1 VSPERI
7 DQVYKELATLTVDLV
22 SDPASLGPPYLQDLI
37 FKIRGYLNRVSLF
50 TSEVYWELHQLEMDL
65 AAYEAAYQVS
75 SDDLLATDKRV
86 TMLPNLRDR
95 VAMINHIL
103 KEDRSKITTCSRAI
117 KELKLVNRVIRHR
130 HQELESTVSSIR
142 MQRSLIVSSIKTGSF
157 YGDEGEEPRKGT
169 KSLKPMPDDDES
181 LLNWLEGG
189 PVSIS
194 PPQNEGDGET
204 ETEESVDAEEAPE
217 IEEPQTAE
225 EAFDDLFATPEPKE
239 AEDAPT
245 DPDEIAMQKF
255 LDDLV

>member
-7 DQVYKELATLTVDLV
+7 EQIYKELATLTVDLV

-37 FKIRGYLNRVSLF
+37 FKTRGFLNRVSLF
-50 TSEVYWELHQLEMDL
+50 SSEVYRELHQLEMDL

-75 SDDLLATDKRV
+75 SDDLLSTDRRV

-103 KEDRSKITTCSRAI
+103 KEDRSKISICSLAI

-142 MQRSLIVSSIKTGSF
+142 MQRSLIVSSLKTGAF
-157 YGDEGEEPRKGT
+157 YGDEGEEPRKDT
-169 KSLKPMPDDDES
+169 RSSKTMPDDDES

-189 PVSIS
+189 PVSTS
-194 PPQNEGDGET
+194 PPQNEGDGEV
-204 ETEESVDAEEAPE
+204 ETEEATPE
-217 IEEPQTAE
+217 IEKPQTAE
-225 EAFDDLFATPEPKE
+225 EAFDDLFAASELKE